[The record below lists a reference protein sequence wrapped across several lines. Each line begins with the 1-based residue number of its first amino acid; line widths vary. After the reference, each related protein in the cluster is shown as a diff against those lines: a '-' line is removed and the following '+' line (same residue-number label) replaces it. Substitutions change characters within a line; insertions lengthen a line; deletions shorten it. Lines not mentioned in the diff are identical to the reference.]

1 MNVMKKGLVILI
13 AIFCI
18 TLWTGTQAAFCEMS
32 NYELMEELKALKE
45 KTKMLEDRLN
55 KQEKVETKEGTAE
68 EGDKFHGG
76 ARGTPGIP
84 ERIRKIE
91 KQMEKKREL
100 GKWAEK
106 ITVSGVIEV
115 EAGYEAMDFDDPAE
129 DDEKSSDISLA
140 TVELAVA
147 MDIVK
152 HVTGYVLFLYEEG
165 EDLIV
170 DEGIISIDGEDV
182 VPLFLNAG
190 KMYVPFGYFASH
202 FISDPLT
209 LELGETRESAVVA
222 GFANDMFGLSLGAF
236 NGDINKTD
244 KENDHIGNFVANVV
258 FTLPEDTVSG
268 LGLTAGGSYISN
280 IADSDGLQ
288 DVLDEAGTDEIEDYI
303 PGWSAFLSVSFLDKF
318 FFEAEYIAATDK
330 FENDDLGLAPGERF
344 EPKAWNLELAYAVIE
359 NLEIAIKYE
368 GSSDALNFIPE
379 KQYGAA
385 VTYGLFENTSLAL
398 EYLHGTFENDD
409 ERDLITAQ
417 LAIVF

>member
-1 MNVMKKGLVILI
+1 MNVTKKALVVLI
-13 AIFCI
+13 AIFCM

-55 KQEKVETKEGTAE
+55 KQEKVETKEGAE
-68 EGDKFHGG
+68 KEGDKFHGG
-76 ARGTPGIP
+76 ARGKAGIP
-84 ERIRKIE
+84 ERVRRIE
-91 KQMEKKREL
+91 KQMEKKDVL

-106 ITVSGVIEV
+106 ITFSGLIEV
-115 EAGYEAMDFDDPAE
+115 EAGYEDMDFDDPAE

-140 TVELAVA
+140 TVELGVDV
-147 MDIVK
+147 DIVK
-152 HVTGYVLFLYEEG
+152 HVKGHVLFLYEEG
-165 EDLIV
+165 EDIVV

-182 VPLFLNAG
+182 VPLYLNAG
-190 KMYVPFGYFASH
+190 KLYVPFGYYESH

-209 LELGETRESAVVA
+209 LELGETRESAIVA
-222 GFANDMFGLSLGAF
+222 GFANDMFDLSLGVF

-244 KENDHIGNFVANVV
+244 KENDHIGNFVASAV

-268 LGLTAGGSYISN
+268 LGLTVGGSWISD
-280 IADSDGLQ
+280 IADSNGLQ
-288 DVLDEAGTDEIEDYI
+288 DVLDEAGTDEIEDYV
-303 PGWSAFLSVSFLDKF
+303 PGWSAFLSISFLDKF
-318 FFEAEYIAATDK
+318 FFAAEYVAATDK

-359 NLEIAIKYE
+359 NLEFAIKYE

-398 EYLHGTFENDD
+398 EYLHGKFENDD
-409 ERDLITAQ
+409 ERDLLTAQ
-417 LAIVF
+417 LAIEF